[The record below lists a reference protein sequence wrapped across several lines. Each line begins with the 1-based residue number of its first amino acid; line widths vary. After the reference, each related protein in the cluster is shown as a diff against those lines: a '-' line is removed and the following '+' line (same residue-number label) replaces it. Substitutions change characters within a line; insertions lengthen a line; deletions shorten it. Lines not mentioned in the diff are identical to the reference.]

1 MLTISFVY
9 FHSKTWQILLL
20 ACLLVCTSFGV
31 CSGQNVA
38 SKNGA
43 SGLRLPPTDQHTQ
56 PVSRQTIQPNIN
68 SVRIKDVTT
77 IEGHRTNTLF
87 GAGLVVGL
95 TATGGKSKDTQDAV
109 RNMLRRLDIVVDD
122 LPAGSI
128 SLVAVTAELPAFSR
142 QGESIRARASVVD
155 GATSLFGGQLLPT
168 ELKGYDGRVYGI
180 ARGEVILSGYSA
192 SGAGASVSKNH
203 TTSGNVNAT
212 VEEGVENEPAFPGNS
227 YRLLL
232 KNKDYATAQRIA
244 EQINKMFPGHAFA
257 RDKGGVDVLFPREF
271 LNDKM
276 QFVVIVNGLSF
287 VPDVPARVVI
297 NQKTGTVIVGQNVKI
312 SRLAFASENL
322 IITTREAPI
331 AVQPAP
337 FSRGETAILPDTT
350 ITATETGGSYNV
362 LGPHTTVGELAAV
375 LNQMGI
381 GPRDLISIFQ
391 DIEESGQ
398 LQATLVIQ

>member
-1 MLTISFVY
+1 MLTISCVF
-9 FHSKTWQILLL
+9 FDSKFLQNVLL
-20 ACLLVCTSFGV
+20 ACLLVCTSV
-31 CSGQNVA
+31 SLCYGQNVA
-38 SKNGA
+38 SKNGP
-43 SGLRLPPTDQHTQ
+43 SSLLLPPADQYTQ
-56 PVSRQTIQPNIN
+56 PFSRQTIQPNVN

-95 TATGGKSKDTQDAV
+95 KATGGKSKDTQDAI
-109 RNMLRRLDIVVDD
+109 RNMLRRLDIVVDE

-142 QGESIRARASVVD
+142 QGESIMARASVVD
-155 GATSLFGGQLLPT
+155 GAASLFGGQLLPT
-168 ELKGYDGRVYGI
+168 ELKGYDGQVYAI
-180 ARGEVILSGYSA
+180 ARGAVTLSGYSA
-192 SGAGASVSKNH
+192 SGAGASVAKNH
-203 TTSGNVNAT
+203 DTSGNVNAT
-212 VEEGVENEPAFPGNS
+212 IEGGVENEPAFPGNS

-232 KNKDYATAQRIA
+232 KNKDYATAQRIS
-244 EQINKMFPGHAFA
+244 EQINKLFPGHAFA
-257 RDKGGVDVLFPREF
+257 RDKGGVDVLFPRQF

-276 QFVVIVNGLSF
+276 QFVVIVNGLHF

-322 IITTREAPI
+322 IITTRETPI

-337 FSRGETAILPDTT
+337 FSRGQTAILPDTT

-362 LGPHTTVGELAAV
+362 FGPHTTVGELATV

-381 GPRDLISIFQ
+381 RPRDLISIFQ
-391 DIEESGQ
+391 SIEAAGQ